1 MDALVVSGEGGEQ
14 VYTLKGA
21 DHSYRVLLEGLNEAA
36 LTFTAE
42 GTILYCN
49 SRFTEMTKLSSAQL
63 LGSPVQRI
71 IKSTERKFFEMTLR
85 QLAEGPIRR
94 EFNLRAT
101 DRSTSPV
108 LFSIKNL
115 ALEDTPVYCVVVTDI
130 SDQKQTEKA
139 LQKSERHYRKLF
151 LEEQRIQGELR
162 RLSRGILRVQEE
174 ERARISREIHD
185 EIGQTL
191 TAIGLNLRTLKS
203 NAKPSEIK
211 RKVQSVQNLL
221 EKAADF
227 IHVFSHQIHPS
238 MLEDLGLIPAL
249 RSFIRDFQKNTG
261 MRIQLMASGTAGGA
275 DIDQKAGLYRIVQE
289 SLTNV
294 LKHSGTQ
301 KATVTIRKT
310 PHAITLEIV
319 DDGKGFDPT
328 GVSDTPD
335 KRPGIGVLGMRER
348 ARLIGGKFEIL
359 SQAGKGTRVRVHL
372 PLGGTTTLKE
382 F

>member
-1 MDALVVSGEGGEQ
+1 VFTLQGE
-14 VYTLKGA
+14 
-21 DHSYRVLLEGLNEAA
+21 DHAYRLLLEALNEAA
-36 LTFTAE
+36 LTLTAD

-49 SRFTEMTKLSSAQL
+49 SRFTEMTGTPSSKL

-71 IKSTERKFFEMTLR
+71 LKSSERKLFETTLR
-85 QLAEGPIRR
+85 QLAEGPIRK
-94 EFNLRAT
+94 EFNLRAA
-101 DRSTSPV
+101 DRSFSPV
-108 LFSIKNL
+108 LFSIKNPGW
-115 ALEDTPVYCVVVTDI
+115 EGIPVYCVVVTDI
-130 SDQKQTEKA
+130 ADQKRTEEA
-139 LQKSERHYRKLF
+139 LQKSELHYRKLF

-162 RLSRGILRVQEE
+162 RLSREILRVQEA

-203 NAKPSEIK
+203 NGKPSEIK

-221 EKAADF
+221 EKASDF

-249 RSFIRDFQKNTG
+249 RSFIRDFEKNTS
-261 MRIQLMASGTAGGA
+261 MRIQLKASGSPGRA

-301 KATVTIRKT
+301 KATVSIRKS

-319 DDGKGFDPT
+319 DEGKGFDPT
-328 GVSDTPD
+328 NVSDTPE
-335 KRPGIGVLGMRER
+335 KRQGLGVLGMRER
-348 ARLIGGKFEIL
+348 ARLIGGKFKIL
-359 SQAGKGTRVRVHL
+359 SQPGKGTRVRVHL
-372 PLGGTTTLKE
+372 PLGGTTILKE
-382 F
+382 S

>member
-1 MDALVVSGEGGEQ
+1 M
-14 VYTLKGA
+14 YTLQGA
-21 DHSYRVLLEGLNEAA
+21 DHAYRLLLEGLNEAA
-36 LTFTAE
+36 LTLTAD

-49 SRFTEMTKLSSAQL
+49 SRFTEMTKLASAQL

-71 IKSTERKFFEMTLR
+71 IKSTERKLFEMTLG

-101 DRSTSPV
+101 DRSFSPV

-115 ALEDTPVYCVVVTDI
+115 GLEGMPVYCVVVTDI
-130 SDQKQTEKA
+130 ADQKRTEEA
-139 LQKSERHYRKLF
+139 LQKSELHYRKLF

-162 RLSRGILRVQEE
+162 RLSREILRVQEE

-203 NAKPSEIK
+203 NGKPSEIK

-221 EKAADF
+221 EKASDF

-249 RSFIRDFQKNTG
+249 RSFIRDFEKNTG
-261 MRIQLMASGTAGGA
+261 MRIQLKASGTPGRA
-275 DIDQKAGLYRIVQE
+275 DIDQKAVLYRIVQE

-301 KATVTIRKT
+301 KATVTIRKS

-319 DDGKGFDPT
+319 DEGKGFDP
-328 GVSDTPD
+328 GDVSGTPE
-335 KRPGIGVLGMRER
+335 KRQGLGVLGMRER
-348 ARLIGGKFEIL
+348 ARLIGGKFKIL
-359 SQAGKGTRVRVHL
+359 SQPGKGTRVRVHL

-382 F
+382 S